1 MKKLEIESSLNKGP
15 APSSPDHTVA
25 DDAMKSSPN
34 DIRGTERGVVGV
46 SSREINLKSATVRPY
61 VRSKMPRLRWTPDLH
76 HCFVHAVDSLGGEDR
91 ATPKLVLQIMD
102 VKGLTISHVKSH
114 LQMYRSMKHEQ
125 MIQEAAMEAKNNGKE
140 PQMNPSNYLSH
151 SMCYQ
156 QNRQLNGK
164 GSVNNYALLHQAL
177 GVRNPAA
184 NGRLA
189 LRNAS
194 FPPQRK
200 DKKGLWIGKKVKEPF
215 LHEEEEEQTS
225 KEWEQTPDNY
235 IIFKD
240 LLKSCNGKE
249 THDQEKMSAGATGCN
264 ASNQSPEELD
274 GIAERTDG
282 DRMSLSLNSKV
293 SESFLRL
300 RKAKN
305 SSDVNDVS
313 LELTLA

>member
-1 MKKLEIESSLNKGP
+1 MKKLEIESSVNKGP
-15 APSSPDHTVA
+15 ASSSPDHHTG
-25 DDAMKSSPN
+25 DHAMKSSPD
-34 DIRGTERGVVGV
+34 DIIRVTERGVVGV

-61 VRSKMPRLRWTPDLH
+61 VRSKTPRLRWTPHLH
-76 HCFVHAVDSLGGEDR
+76 HCFVHAVESLGGEDR
-91 ATPKLVLQIMD
+91 ATPKMVLQIMD

-125 MIQEAAMEAKNNGKE
+125 MIQEAAMEAKKNGKE
-140 PQMNPSNYLSH
+140 PQMHPSNYLSH

-156 QNRQLNGK
+156 QNRHLNGK

-184 NGRLA
+184 NGLA
-189 LRNAS
+189 LINAS
-194 FPPQRK
+194 FPCQRK

-215 LHEEEEEQTS
+215 LHEEEKTS
-225 KEWEQTPDNY
+225 KDWEQTPDNY
-235 IIFKD
+235 IIFND
-240 LLKSCNGKE
+240 LLKSFNGEE
-249 THDQEKMSAGATGCN
+249 TNGQEKMSAGATGCN
-264 ASNQSPEELD
+264 ASNQSLEELD
-274 GIAERTDG
+274 GIAERIDG
-282 DRMSLSLNSKV
+282 DRMSLSQNSKV

-305 SSDVNDVS
+305 SSDANDVS